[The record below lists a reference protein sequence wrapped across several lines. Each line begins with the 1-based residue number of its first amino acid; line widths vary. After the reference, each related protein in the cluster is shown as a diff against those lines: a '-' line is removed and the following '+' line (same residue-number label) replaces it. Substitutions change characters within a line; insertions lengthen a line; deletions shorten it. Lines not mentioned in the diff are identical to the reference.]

1 MSSLLLA
8 AVWVS
13 QLGIPSCHM
22 ILPLYGSQDD
32 ANNFFGAWK
41 YLTISELIASTT
53 MQKLNQRRRSPL
65 GASNILTAYCV
76 WSSRKC
82 RCEFTYCPSI
92 DVWTGWYHRRPF
104 LLIRVHFTPSR
115 GRCGRAVQ
123 WRKSEHITNSKAPKK
138 SALNPMNHSRKSE
151 SEIAFSSSLELPF
164 FSSSVLMHIEHTGI
178 HSAGHWQKSHIA
190 WSVNGARL
198 LQEVLSGGSFAFL
211 IPYPLVQWPIHR
223 KGVSLTAWTANGPFE
238 INWNISIPEFSGI
251 HRNSESI
258 GSTLQNWT
266 KETVLWFGILDI
278 HGQV

>member
-13 QLGIPSCHM
+13 QLGIPSCHI

-65 GASNILTAYCV
+65 GASNILTAYCI

-82 RCEFTYCPSI
+82 RCEFAYCPSI

-138 SALNPMNHSRKSE
+138 SALNPMNHWRKSE
-151 SEIAFSSSLELPF
+151 SEIAFSSSLELPS

-190 WSVNGARL
+190 WSVNGAAFVARSFVWGKFCKFWYL
-198 LQEVLSGGSFAFL
+198 TRCPVANTQECPWQPEPQTGLSKS
-211 IPYPLVQWPIHR
+211 
-223 KGVSLTAWTANGPFE
+223 TE
-238 INWNISIPEFSGI
+238 IFQFSRI

-258 GSTLQNWT
+258 RSTLQNWT
-266 KETVLWFGILDI
+266 
-278 HGQV
+278 